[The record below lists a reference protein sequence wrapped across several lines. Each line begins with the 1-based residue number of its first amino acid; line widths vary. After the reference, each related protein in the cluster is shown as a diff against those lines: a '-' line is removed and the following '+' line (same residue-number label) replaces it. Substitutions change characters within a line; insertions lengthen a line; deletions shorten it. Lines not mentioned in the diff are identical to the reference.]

1 MLRRRAESADSC
13 ELKSF
18 LQRDSDLRARWAPGR
33 LAWQEHQGW
42 LKQASCLFLSQDT
55 FVQCYHVDSSTS
67 FSSGITSHLLP
78 FLISLGCRQRWLS
91 RKMGSPLCQC
101 FPPAPKFIYPFHITA
116 GPDLTFTTSQP
127 PPPDLTPPTRFTFLF
142 FFLSVNTLSSVP
154 CCEWSCYDPLTVN
167 VLEDDSVD
175 QSPHCAWGHVGWPW
189 WEAHTC
195 CNSVLLLGTQWS
207 HIKPKSL

>member
-1 MLRRRAESADSC
+1 MLSC
-13 ELKSF
+13 SIMLT
-18 LQRDSDLRARWAPGR
+18 AP
-33 LAWQEHQGW
+33 LH
-42 LKQASCLFLSQDT
+42 
-55 FVQCYHVDSSTS
+55 

-78 FLISLGCRQRWLS
+78 FFISLGCRQIVGCPEKWKVLYANAFHLHPS
-91 RKMGSPLCQC
+91 SY
-101 FPPAPKFIYPFHITA
+101 IHITA
-116 GPDLTFTTSQP
+116 GPDLTFTTSHP
-127 PPPDLTPPTRFTFLF
+127 PPPDLTPPTRLTFLF

-189 WEAHTC
+189 WERQTC

-207 HIKPKSL
+207 HIRLKSL